1 MLSGRGKQPE
11 PTLGYTALAHRRE
24 HMSPHIPGVSVLMYA
39 AARWI
44 AGRRTAFSSTMQALL
59 DHWLQGDMP
68 LAPAVRRM
76 PKRAMHAPLFPTIA
90 QQRLWFLDQL
100 EPGNPAYNVPVA
112 YHVQGRLNVAAL
124 AQSINAI
131 VHRHEVLR
139 TTFPAELGCPMQV
152 IAPSDTVHDTPHR
165 PMSCTQMLTNVT
177 LPLIIGT
184 KDIPVLVVPQRSIFH
199 SITEN

>member
-1 MLSGRGKQPE
+1 
-11 PTLGYTALAHRRE
+11 
-24 HMSPHIPGVSVLMYA
+24 
-39 AARWI
+39 
-44 AGRRTAFSSTMQALL
+44 
-59 DHWLQGDMP
+59 MP

-76 PKRAMHAPLFPTIA
+76 PKRAVHAPLFPTIA

-139 TTFPAELGCPMQV
+139 TAFPAELGCPMQV
-152 IAPSDTVHDTPHR
+152 IAPSDTVHDTPR
-165 PMSCTQMLTNVT
+165 SLQ
-177 LPLIIGT
+177 
-184 KDIPVLVVPQRSIFH
+184 DIVVPLYGASRSHQVLMRTADICCPAIRGKKTSSWVH
-199 SITEN
+199 QQAKPTHQPALPSRRNWCRSGRISSE

>member
-1 MLSGRGKQPE
+1 M
-11 PTLGYTALAHRRE
+11 H
-24 HMSPHIPGVSVLMYA
+24 A

-44 AGRRTAFSSTMQALL
+44 AGRRTAFSSTTQALL

-76 PKRAMHAPLFPTIA
+76 PKRAVHAPLFPTIA

-100 EPGNPAYNVPVA
+100 EPGNPAYHVPVA

-131 VHRHEVLR
+131 VHRHEMLR

-152 IAPSDTVHDTPHR
+152 IAPSDTVHDTPR
-165 PMSCTQMLTNVT
+165 SLQ
-177 LPLIIGT
+177 
-184 KDIPVLVVPQRSIFH
+184 DIVVPLYGARRHHRGCTSRRNLHTSPHSHRGGTGADLDGYPRS
-199 SITEN
+199 SAGRCL

>member
-1 MLSGRGKQPE
+1 
-11 PTLGYTALAHRRE
+11 
-24 HMSPHIPGVSVLMYA
+24 MSPHIPGVSVLMYA

-44 AGRRTAFSSTMQALL
+44 AGRRTAFSSTTQALL

-76 PKRAMHAPLFPTIA
+76 PKRAVHAPLFPTVA

-112 YHVQGRLNVAAL
+112 SHVQGWLNVAAL

-131 VHRHEVLR
+131 VHDMRCCARH
-139 TTFPAELGCPMQV
+139 FPLSLA
-152 IAPSDTVHDTPHR
+152 AP
-165 PMSCTQMLTNVT
+165 C
-177 LPLIIGT
+177 
-184 KDIPVLVVPQRSIFH
+184 K
-199 SITEN
+199 